1 MYLIRKD
8 GLWLMGYQSTGI
20 KEMLD
25 GGKLTEVFTCI
36 WGNDITGAKT
46 WEHEV
51 QADVYAKLFGGEV
64 IFAPVK
70 EDHDEVVSEDC

>member
-8 GLWLMGYQSTGI
+8 GLWLLLYQTTGI

-25 GGKLTEVFTCI
+25 GGKLTEVYTCV
-36 WGNDITGAKT
+36 WGNDITGAKAF
-46 WEHEV
+46 EYEV

-64 IFAPVK
+64 IFAPLK
-70 EDHDEVVSEDC
+70 IDNLDK